1 MSGTKKGKEAPGSR
15 RAPRDNAALRS
26 FFDNLDFLPTEG
38 AFVASDADRW
48 RTAIYIVEQSGIADL
63 LARWRAEDRGD
74 KRPGPTPW
82 LNETQVFTLFLI
94 LTLHRRPPL
103 FTEMAA
109 MLYHA
114 DQSLLDLLGVV
125 KSDASETALFHR
137 AYNTY
142 HERLVPLLNPEP
154 ESLYRLMLKGDYAA
168 LVAERD
174 VEDCQKRW
182 ERSITFTAA
191 LIWGC
196 WMLLPREHRRKT
208 TVDVVIDATHM
219 ASPGRG
225 RGARSEYVSS
235 DPTCG
240 WYKRDGDHDGSQ
252 GAPAT
257 SRAKTRF
264 KRTADELVWAR
275 EFTLLALCLP
285 GLPRIVV
292 GALLDQPGKRI
303 AQNTLTLIDLLL
315 AQGFTIEHF
324 IGDMAYLPGCK
335 MEELALPLRAR
346 GIKGVFEYPK
356 DKTALGLQGS
366 HGGAILVEGKW
377 YCPSLPE
384 DLINASAD
392 YFLRAPGDPRRITA
406 EVYEARLVQRRRYE
420 LKSKQRAD
428 ADGFERRTCPA
439 EGAWATIKCGYK
451 SRAAED
457 EKPGRTLIPVRLL
470 VTPKPKVCQQASVTF
485 PPEVDGK
492 YGQHYAY
499 RSPEWQRLYTSG
511 RQTIESLNRSN
522 KRGYFAPIKDPD
534 WRPRRGWLPT
544 LLAGL
549 TLIIATNV
557 RKIIAW
563 AWDEIDT
570 AHGFERPRRR
580 KRRRELTAGY
590 TRPVPNAPPGAE
602 AA

>member
-1 MSGTKKGKEAPGSR
+1 M
-15 RAPRDNAALRS
+15 
-26 FFDNLDFLPTEG
+26 
-38 AFVASDADRW
+38 ASDADRW

-82 LNETQVFTLFLI
+82 LKETQVFTLFLI

-142 HERLVPLLNPEP
+142 HESLVPLLNPEP

-225 RGARSEYVSS
+225 RGARSKYVSS

-324 IGDMAYLPGCK
+324 IGDMGHGLPARLQDGGTRATAASPWHQRCVRVP
-335 MEELALPLRAR
+335 EGQDRPGPPRQPRGRDSGRGHVVLALPCPKTSSTPQPTTSSEPRA
-346 GIKGVFEYPK
+346 IPDASPPK
-356 DKTALGLQGS
+356 STKRA
-366 HGGAILVEGKW
+366 W
-377 YCPSLPE
+377 Y
-384 DLINASAD
+384 SA
-392 YFLRAPGDPRRITA
+392 A
-406 EVYEARLVQRRRYE
+406 
-420 LKSKQRAD
+420 
-428 ADGFERRTCPA
+428 
-439 EGAWATIKCGYK
+439 
-451 SRAAED
+451 
-457 EKPGRTLIPVRLL
+457 
-470 VTPKPKVCQQASVTF
+470 
-485 PPEVDGK
+485 
-492 YGQHYAY
+492 
-499 RSPEWQRLYTSG
+499 
-511 RQTIESLNRSN
+511 
-522 KRGYFAPIKDPD
+522 
-534 WRPRRGWLPT
+534 
-544 LLAGL
+544 
-549 TLIIATNV
+549 ATN
-557 RKIIAW
+557 
-563 AWDEIDT
+563 
-570 AHGFERPRRR
+570 
-580 KRRRELTAGY
+580 
-590 TRPVPNAPPGAE
+590 
-602 AA
+602 